1 MRLANSIYLIAMLG
15 AVFLFSCE
23 EDLDPNSDLNFKCG
37 NFFADTAWDAYLDE
51 CGGCD
56 IDTREFNSMCFL
68 ATTSGFYLFEWPD
81 GCSEREEVLMKVLGE
96 GSLLDINFYFA
107 NPPKRR
113 FIGENLSAYDFRGN
127 YVIIPPVDAESPA
140 LLDSCITSQSLIP
153 TITFDEEAFEYPRF
167 HEEMTGEFIWNTET
181 GEEFKRSEVVFRL
194 QELPEVRRRYDE

>member
-1 MRLANSIYLIAMLG
+1 MRISQKNGLFALFSVLL
-15 AVFLFSCE
+15 FLSCE

-37 NFFADTAWDAYLDE
+37 NLFADTAWDAYLDE

-68 ATTSGFYLFEWPD
+68 ATTSGFYLFEWPE
-81 GCSEREEVLMKVLGE
+81 GCMEGSEVLLVVDGE
-96 GSLLDINFYFA
+96 STILKTNFYFSDS
-107 NPPKRR
+107 PKRR
-113 FIGENLSAYDFRGN
+113 FIEDNLWANNLRDN

-181 GEEFKRSEVVFRL
+181 GEEFKRSEVTFRL